1 MTTPSPDGDLPSED
15 ILSSEEE
22 LRYNRQIVLR
32 NFDFD
37 GQEALKQA
45 KVLII
50 GAGGLGC
57 ASSQYLASAG
67 MGRMTLVDFDHIE
80 LSNLQRQLLHRDS
93 RIGEFKSLSAKYELE
108 QINPHCKVQA
118 ITRRLSEDELT
129 DLIKQHDIVLDCTD
143 NVDTREQIN
152 RACFALRTPL
162 VSGAAIRMEGQ
173 ISVFTYADDEPCYQ
187 CLSQLFGN
195 GTLSCVES
203 GIMAPMVGIIGAMQA
218 MEAIKVIADF
228 GQPMTGKVLIIDGL
242 TLSFQQMKLPKLP
255 TCTVCH
261 TSRTA

>member
-1 MTTPSPDGDLPSED
+1 MTTPSTDGNLPSED

-32 NFDFD
+32 HFDFD

-67 MGRMTLVDFDHIE
+67 MGQMTLVDFDHIE

-118 ITRRLSEDELT
+118 ITKKLSEDELVE
-129 DLIKQHDIVLDCTD
+129 LVELHDIVLDCTD

-173 ISVFTYADDEPCYQ
+173 ISVFTYGDDEPCYQ

-218 MEAIKVIADF
+218 MEAIKVIANF
-228 GQPMTGKVLIIDGL
+228 GQPMTGKVLIVDGL

-261 TSRTA
+261 ASRTA